1 MPYGKLPMV
10 GGNVYLQTGKTLAK
24 QGFLMAKKLWSRLSP
39 EQKKQIISAG
49 VNVAAAGARK
59 AKAGLQQLSGKAEEK
74 LANLLGKPASKK
86 VSKKARSMLKDLV
99 KENKPKVKLPKA
111 VKKNLT
117 KTEQQQLS
125 KGGERIISNL
135 LYGRGLKRMA

>member
-1 MPYGKLPMV
+1 
-10 GGNVYLQTGKTLAK
+10 
-24 QGFLMAKKLWSRLSP
+24 
-39 EQKKQIISAG
+39 
-49 VNVAAAGARK
+49 
-59 AKAGLQQLSGKAEEK
+59 
-74 LANLLGKPASKK
+74 
-86 VSKKARSMLKDLV
+86 MLKDLV

-135 LYGRGLKRMA
+135 LYGRGLHRMA